1 MGSGE
6 ADALPK
12 APKVSAAQEQLLPT
26 TSAPATPVYPDWS
39 GFQAYSPIPPP
50 GFFHASSPQAH
61 PYMWGAQPIMPYG
74 TPPTPYVMY
83 PPGGLYAHA
92 SMPPGSIPFS
102 PYAMPSPNGNA
113 DCVGATA
120 GGSEVDDKSS
130 EGKERS
136 PLKSSKGSLGS
147 LSMIT
152 GKNNN
157 EMGKTSGASANGAF
171 SQSGE
176 SETESSSE
184 GSDANSQNDSQAK
197 TSGGQESLGVAE
209 ASQSGN
215 VAHGSHNG
223 ISRTASQSKLNPA
236 IPVIPMP
243 ASGAIGGVVGPTT
256 NLNIGMDYWSTPS
269 SSAIPAIH
277 GKVPSTAIPGALL
290 PAEQWDERE
299 LKKQRRKQSNRESAR
314 RSRLRKQAECE
325 ELGQRAESLKE
336 ENASLRAEVNRLRK
350 EYEDLLSQN
359 ASLKEKLGQLQQKA
373 DDPRLDKKDQNYSD
387 GNEKNHT
394 DFNAKPNEG
403 NQT

>member
-277 GKVPSTAIPGALL
+277 GK
-290 PAEQWDERE
+290 DERE